1 MPGIYYELRNWLEGT
16 YTLRI
21 LDGFFDLLVTIG
33 PYMLVSIVISVAATR
48 FFRNRE
54 RLLFP
59 ARNEV
64 LAIISASAVG
74 LVSPLPTYA
83 AIPMGLSL
91 MPAGVPFSAVLA
103 FAISSPLMNPSIFF
117 LTAARLG
124 MEMAIVRTFTAFIIG
139 CVGGAL
145 ILTVFRSFKNERTTG
160 ADEKSPGERSLWT
173 DIRRTSLYTGKVFFF
188 AILISAAVKA
198 LIPAQTI
205 IDLAGAHAAMGTLVA
220 MGLGVPFYSCGGAAI
235 PLVETL
241 MDMGMGKG
249 PVLAF
254 FIAGP
259 ATKLE
264 TMYAYRTMLGGKV
277 LLLYLGLTVVFAFA
291 AGSVYSLF

>member
-1 MPGIYYELRNWLEGT
+1 
-16 YTLRI
+16 
-21 LDGFFDLLVTIG
+21 LVH
-33 PYMLVSIVISVAATR
+33 V
-48 FFRNRE
+48 
-54 RLLFP
+54 
-59 ARNEV
+59 
-64 LAIISASAVG
+64 
-74 LVSPLPTYA
+74 
-83 AIPMGLSL
+83 
-91 MPAGVPFSAVLA
+91 
-103 FAISSPLMNPSIFF
+103 
-117 LTAARLG
+117 
-124 MEMAIVRTFTAFIIG
+124 
-139 CVGGAL
+139 
-145 ILTVFRSFKNERTTG
+145 VFRSLAIKSANG
-160 ADEKSPGERSLWT
+160 AEASSSGERSLWI

-198 LIPAQTI
+198 LIPAQTLVE
-205 IDLAGAHAAMGTLVA
+205 LAGEHAAMGTLVA

-264 TMYAYRTMLGGKV
+264 TIYAFKSTLGTKM
-277 LLLYLGLTVVFAFA
+277 LLLYLGLTLAFAFV